1 MKIISSPLFAAAAM
15 IGIISSVYAGGDAK
29 NDMIKIEK
37 KSDGRWEVHAGF
49 GIRQSFDFNV
59 SSSSRDLL
67 GSALSPTSG
76 AASPLAGIG
85 PANREANRAYD
96 DGFVNIGS
104 EFNLTTNWGYE
115 NASQVRQS
123 SQAWNSTGNQ
133 SLYLT
138 RSFGPTVSQS
148 PVTGSSSFTDSENE
162 IFPYLEVRRWWE
174 CDEESFWQEKGLVV
188 SWSWIPAQ
196 AGLMESWEQ
205 RTQTQQVT
213 VVDEFFLY
221 GVIPPSAPY
230 SGPEL
235 PPGPILDNI
244 PQDRQ
249 ENTTSSNTVEV
260 VRADVDV
267 DLEMHALSFGGA
279 WRFAPKAAR
288 GAFNLIG
295 LGGLDVQAGAT
306 INFVQLD
313 LSSNTTVSKQGV
325 LLGSF
330 QESNSTSKVMPGLY
344 VSLGAK
350 FDIGKSN
357 DWFIFTQGR
366 YDYVGTLDVAT
377 SSAAAEVDIQG
388 FSLSIGLGRAW

>member
-1 MKIISSPLFAAAAM
+1 MKIISSQFFAVAAI
-15 IGIISSVYAGGDAK
+15 IGILSSARAGEDAK
-29 NDMIKIEK
+29 NAIIESGK

-49 GIRQSFDFNV
+49 GIRQSFDFDV
-59 SSSSRDLL
+59 SSSSRDLFG
-67 GSALSPTSG
+67 GSFSPTSG
-76 AASPLAGIG
+76 AASILAGIG
-85 PANREANRAYD
+85 PANQEANRTYD

-104 EFNLTTNWGYE
+104 KFNLTTNWGYE

-123 SQAWNSTGNQ
+123 SQPWNSTGNQ
-133 SLYLT
+133 SLYLS
-138 RSFGPTVSQS
+138 RSFGPNSSQS
-148 PVTGSSSFTDSENE
+148 PVTGSSSFTDSEDE
-162 IFPYLEVRRWWE
+162 IFPYLEVRRWWD
-174 CDEESFWQEKGLVV
+174 CDEKSFWQEKGFVA
-188 SWSWIPAQ
+188 SWSWIPAR
-196 AGLMESWEQ
+196 AGLMENWEL

-230 SGPEL
+230 SGPDL

-249 ENTTSSNTVEV
+249 ETTNSTNTVEV

-279 WRFAPKAAR
+279 WRFAPKTAR
-288 GAFNLIG
+288 GAFNCIG
-295 LGGLDVQAGAT
+295 LGGLDLQAGAT
-306 INFVQLD
+306 INFVQLN

-330 QESNSTSKVMPGLY
+330 QESDSSSRVMPGLY

-388 FSLSIGLGRAW
+388 FSLSVGLGRTW